1 MADTLPQVQEAALRF
16 FREALAPGDRAAV
29 LTFSEE
35 PRLAAPFTAD
45 LQRLGAAL
53 VGLQAA
59 RGTKLWD
66 SLVFA
71 LHYFQGTP
79 GRRALLVFSDG
90 GDRASR
96 FTFDQAL
103 AYAQHS
109 GVSVYAVSFGGPGST
124 LLEGGRRHLGN
135 LADATGGRS
144 FVLSSVDQLQRTYEE
159 IQEDLRSQYL
169 LVYQSDGQGE
179 KFRTVDVKVKRP
191 GVTARTMRGYIP

>member
-1 MADTLPQVQEAALRF
+1 MGF
-16 FREALAPGDRAAV
+16 FRDALVPGDRAAV
-29 LTFSEE
+29 ITFSEE
-35 PRLAAPFTAD
+35 PRLAAPFTGD
-45 LQRLGAAL
+45 LERLGAAL

-59 RGTKLWD
+59 RGTALWD
-66 SLVFA
+66 SLTFA

-90 GDRASR
+90 ADHGSR

-109 GVSVYAVSFGGPGST
+109 GVSVYALSFGGPGAT
-124 LLEGGRRHLGN
+124 LFEGGRRRLAN

-144 FVLSSVDQLQRTYEE
+144 FTLGGIDELPRVYEVIE
-159 IQEDLRSQYL
+159 EDLRSQYL

-179 KFRTVDVKVKRP
+179 KFRSVEVRVKRA
-191 GVTARTMRGYIP
+191 GVSARTMRGYLP